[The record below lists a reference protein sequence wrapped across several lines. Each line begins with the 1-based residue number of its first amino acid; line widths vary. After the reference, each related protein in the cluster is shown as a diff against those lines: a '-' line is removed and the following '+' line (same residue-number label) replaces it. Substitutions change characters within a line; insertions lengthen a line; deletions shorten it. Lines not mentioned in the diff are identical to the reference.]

1 MSTTASNTP
10 ITQLIAEYEAEN
22 CDFKDLDWVAHAAA
36 RYVNSMEDCQVR
48 CLLHTLAQAVLKHVP
63 EEKRR
68 PPRVANDNIAAIRG
82 YVDEALQA
90 AGTEFST
97 LLGNRDVDIKL
108 RTYIRSRKYKDGG
121 KSVKL
126 FVEVD
131 APWQSNIN
139 YRQIVHRRIN
149 ERMKLYGLP
158 KVLMYITTGSQYKF
172 NARLIVE
179 GDEDYERCK
188 EYSWYNHE

>member
-1 MSTTASNTP
+1 
-10 ITQLIAEYEAEN
+10 
-22 CDFKDLDWVAHAAA
+22 
-36 RYVNSMEDCQVR
+36 MEDCQVR

-82 YVDEALQA
+82 YVDEALLA
-90 AGTEFST
+90 AGTEISKLF
-97 LLGNRDVDIKL
+97 GNRDVDIKV

-139 YRQIVHRRIN
+139 YRQIVHRNIN

-172 NARLIVE
+172 NARLVVE
-179 GDEDYERCK
+179 GDDDYERCK
-188 EYSWYNHE
+188 EYSWYNYE

>member
-1 MSTTASNTP
+1 
-10 ITQLIAEYEAEN
+10 
-22 CDFKDLDWVAHAAA
+22 
-36 RYVNSMEDCQVR
+36 MEDCQVR

-149 ERMKLYGLP
+149 EL
-158 KVLMYITTGSQYKF
+158 S
-172 NARLIVE
+172 LI
-179 GDEDYERCK
+179 
-188 EYSWYNHE
+188 HI